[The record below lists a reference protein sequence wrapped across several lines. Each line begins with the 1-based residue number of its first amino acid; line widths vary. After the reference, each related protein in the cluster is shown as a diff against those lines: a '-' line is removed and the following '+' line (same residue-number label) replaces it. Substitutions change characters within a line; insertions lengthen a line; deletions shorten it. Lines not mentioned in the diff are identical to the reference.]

1 MRMYDITAGKA
12 GEGSTYSRV
21 DPKAT
26 VVSEKVPG
34 THVLLAPPWPHQ
46 REDRVTK
53 AKHLG

>member
-1 MRMYDITAGKA
+1 MHDITAGKA

-26 VVSEKVPG
+26 VVSEKVPS
-34 THVLLAPPWPHQ
+34 TCVLLAPPWPYQ
-46 REDRVTK
+46 REDQVTK

>member
-34 THVLLAPPWPHQ
+34 THVLLVPPWPHQ

>member
-1 MRMYDITAGKA
+1 MRMHDITAGKA

-26 VVSEKVPG
+26 VISVKVPS
-34 THVLLAPPWPHQ
+34 TCVLLAPPWPHQ

>member
-26 VVSEKVPG
+26 VVSVKVPS
-34 THVLLAPPWPHQ
+34 TCVLLAPPWPYQ
-46 REDRVTK
+46 REDQVTK